1 MDEPLD
7 ILAFAPHPDD
17 VELGCGGSLILAAD
31 QGWKIAVAD
40 LTDGEM
46 SSRGTPE
53 LRQKEIQRATALL
66 GLAARYSVG
75 LPDSAI
81 GTSPEHRE
89 PVIELIRQTRPRI
102 VLAPYWED
110 RHPDHVRASHLV
122 KEASF
127 FAGVGKLGQGE
138 PYRPSWLF
146 YYLLHTP
153 FTPTFIM
160 DVSSVWERRMAAVRA
175 YESQFLSTDR
185 EATTALSR
193 PGFLRSLEGRA
204 MGYGWMIQTA
214 YGEPFLSATPLSASG
229 FPGLQDRGAFPM

>member
-1 MDEPLD
+1 MDKPLD

-17 VELGCGGSLILAAD
+17 VELGCGGSLILATD
-31 QGWKIAVAD
+31 QGWNVAVAD

-53 LRQKEIQRATALL
+53 LRQQEIQRASALL
-66 GLAARYSVG
+66 GLSARYAIG

-81 GTSPEHRE
+81 GTSQEHRE
-89 PVIELIRQTRPRI
+89 PVIDLIRQTRPRI

-122 KEASF
+122 REASF
-127 FAGVGKLGQGE
+127 FAGVGKVGEGE
-138 PYRPSWLF
+138 PYRPRWLY

-160 DVSSVWERRMAAVRA
+160 NVSSVWQRRMEAVRA
-175 YESQFLSTDR
+175 YGSQFLSADR
-185 EATTALSR
+185 EPETALSR
-193 PGFLRSLEGRA
+193 PNFLRSLEGRA
-204 MGYGWMIQTA
+204 MGFGWMIQAA
-214 YGEPFLSATPLSASG
+214 YGEPFLSATPVAATG
-229 FPGLQDRGAFPM
+229 FPGLQGG

>member
-1 MDEPLD
+1 
-7 ILAFAPHPDD
+7 
-17 VELGCGGSLILAAD
+17 
-31 QGWKIAVAD
+31 
-40 LTDGEM
+40 
-46 SSRGTPE
+46 
-53 LRQKEIQRATALL
+53 
-66 GLAARYSVG
+66 
-75 LPDSAI
+75 
-81 GTSPEHRE
+81 
-89 PVIELIRQTRPRI
+89 VIELIRQTRPRI